1 MEIAIDARA
10 WIFAEGR
17 ERAEKRKEKKR
28 AQQIGGNEFVGLD
41 QEEVN
46 HRKKGFEP

>member
-1 MEIAIDARA
+1 MFVEGE
-10 WIFAEGR
+10 EGR
-17 ERAEKRKEKKR
+17 RKEKKR

-46 HRKKGFEP
+46 HRKKGFRTLGVSDP